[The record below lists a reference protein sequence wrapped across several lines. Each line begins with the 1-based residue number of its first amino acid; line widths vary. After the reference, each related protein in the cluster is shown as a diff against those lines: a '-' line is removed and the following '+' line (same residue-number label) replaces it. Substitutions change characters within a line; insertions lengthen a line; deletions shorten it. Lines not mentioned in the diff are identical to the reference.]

1 MLLHEKDKARK
12 FDRHVSFCQ
21 LKRAGTCGCR
31 KAKFCWCL
39 CIVSFGNLKGNLALF
54 FFSIIEKE
62 KEKEE
67 KIFRKVVWVWKS
79 KSKRSK
85 TGVRKEPEEVNL
97 QCNTTI
103 LCDSVIATNG
113 EKMHE

>member
-1 MLLHEKDKARK
+1 MSQGQVLLVSLHSQLRK
-12 FDRHVSFCQ
+12 FEGQ
-21 LKRAGTCGCR
+21 
-31 KAKFCWCL
+31 
-39 CIVSFGNLKGNLALF
+39 FGVI

>member
-1 MLLHEKDKARK
+1 MSQGQVLLVSLHSQLRK
-12 FDRHVSFCQ
+12 FEGQV
-21 LKRAGTCGCR
+21 GV
-31 KAKFCWCL
+31 
-39 CIVSFGNLKGNLALF
+39 I